1 MRSCSDT
8 DVDPLLLWK
17 FLWNYLKP
25 VLRQQNLHQ
34 DLQICYFHLYRSI
47 DLVLTTP
54 VACAPFA
61 NSHV

>member
-17 FLWNYLKP
+17 FLWKYLKP

-54 VACAPFA
+54 VA
-61 NSHV
+61 